1 MNSVR
6 SPRLRHPQ
14 RQTDILRV
22 NVMSLFTIENHINL
36 ALISITIAPST
47 FLALTI
53 LAFAYLYIIHV
64 RKNSLSV
71 PRLQI
76 QEAPNNGGDDRA
88 VRGTLRR
95 PPFYRRLSARL
106 RPRKQRDRPVAP
118 LWLSFSSLWLP
129 IRHRLG
135 DGRFGFGRQI
145 QSAGMA
151 TRRKR
156 QSQLRLLE

>member
-47 FLALTI
+47 FLALSI
-53 LAFAYLYIIHV
+53 LAFAYLYITHV
-64 RKNSLSV
+64 RKNPLSI

-76 QEAPNNGGDDRA
+76 QALNNGGDDRA

-135 DGRFGFGRQI
+135 DGRFGFGRKI
-145 QSAGMA
+145 QSASMA